1 MDKTAIEKAARMLRQ
16 AETARQ
22 TCAPA
27 RDILGSDSDQ
37 ALAYAVQAAN
47 RDHWLAQGRRLIGR
61 KVATSSAAALK
72 GFGISGP
79 SYGMLYH
86 DMVLNDGAAIPVGR
100 LCQPRLECEVA
111 VVLERDL
118 TMPQPTLVDAW
129 RAVGYLL
136 PAIEVVDSRIANN
149 DAKIVD
155 LIADN
160 AHGAF
165 FVLGAMARKPEHID
179 LRRAMGVL
187 YRNGQEAARG
197 TGANVWGGPINALA
211 WLAAKQAEI
220 GLPLKAGDVVMT
232 GTYCPMVPASPGD
245 EIRVEIEGLGVCEVS
260 FAV

>member
-1 MDKTAIEKAARMLRQ
+1 MDQSAIEKAAHQLRV
-16 AETARQ
+16 AEAARQ
-22 TCAPA
+22 TSAPV

-47 RDHWLAQGRRLIGR
+47 RSHWLGQGRRLIGR
-61 KVATSSAAALK
+61 KVATSSAAAMK
-72 GFGISGP
+72 AFGISAP

-86 DMVLNDGAAIPVGR
+86 DMVLNDGATIPVGR

-111 VVLERDL
+111 VVLEHDL
-118 TMPQPTLVDAW
+118 DMPQPTLVDAW

-136 PAIEVVDSRIANN
+136 PAIEVVDSRFTNN

-165 FVLGAMARKPEHID
+165 FVLGATARKPTGID
-179 LRRAMGVL
+179 LRRATGVL

-197 TGANVWGGPINALA
+197 TGMSVWGGPINALA

-245 EIRVEIEGLGVCEVS
+245 EIRVEIEGLGVCEVAFES
-260 FAV
+260 